1 MYCFSHWGI
10 LLNLYGLYPS
20 YLEQLDLSFY
30 ALCALM
36 FCVGITVGNN
46 PQILLNFKTVNPR
59 FFLLPVLT
67 ILGTLVGCC
76 MSSVFFNKHSPV
88 DCMAVGAG
96 FGYYSLSSI
105 IITEY
110 KGAELGDYSPAI
122 QYNERD
128 YSFTGS
134 TFSGSFLWKIGTYR
148 SRRGY
153 DNGYYSSYYNSLFR
167 RKIYS
172 CIYCPWVFTGFFR
185 TIHCNVIVYHLT
197 IIH

>member
-1 MYCFSHWGI
+1 MKSSIVIVLFFALGI

-76 MSSVFFNKHSPV
+76 RLGGALQPSGTEKDSP
-88 DCMAVGAG
+88 MA
-96 FGYYSLSSI
+96 
-105 IITEY
+105 
-110 KGAELGDYSPAI
+110 
-122 QYNERD
+122 
-128 YSFTGS
+128 
-134 TFSGSFLWKIGTYR
+134 
-148 SRRGY
+148 
-153 DNGYYSSYYNSLFR
+153 
-167 RKIYS
+167 
-172 CIYCPWVFTGFFR
+172 
-185 TIHCNVIVYHLT
+185 
-197 IIH
+197 